1 MRPAWL
7 ALVCVFTPLL
17 TTSLVAAQPSP
28 PGAAVPSGPG
38 ARIIVPPRPITPL
51 HADYPEGALG
61 DAAVLLVITV
71 NADGSV
77 RSAAIAEGAEP
88 FAAAA
93 IAASKG
99 WRFDPATRDG
109 APIAATIRAAIAF
122 SAPAPLVAPEA
133 APPAEAAPSAAVGAI
148 AKPPPPPPPP
158 PPIEITVLGEQT
170 PPGATTMS
178 RAEVRLLPGAFGD
191 PFRAVE
197 MLPGVTPIASGVPF
211 FYVRGAPPGNVGYF
225 LDGIRVPLLYHL
237 GLGPSVIHPALMDR
251 VDLYPGGYPA
261 RFGRFA
267 GGIVAGETRG
277 PADAFHGEANL
288 RLVDA
293 GAFVESPFADGR
305 GSALVSGRYSYT
317 AALLSLFQ
325 SAIDLRYWD
334 YQARVGF
341 DLTPRDRVE
350 VFAFGAYDFLAE
362 KQDDGP
368 EQLLF
373 DTTFHRLDFRYDHRF
388 SNDTKVRQA
397 VTLGWDQTRLEQSSY
412 ARDRMLAT
420 RTEVEARVAE
430 DAVVRAGLDIIAD
443 TIDFDL
449 VEIGDDSS
457 FQKAFV
463 PRVDLAVGAR
473 ADVVWQVSPR
483 LEVTPGLRVDFYGSH
498 NNPAIDADPRLP
510 SRFTAVGVDPRL
522 AARVTARPWL
532 RLLSAIGL
540 ASQPPS
546 FILPGPGFAIGIAGG
561 LQKSAQSSLG
571 VEMDLP
577 EDIQAKVTL
586 FHSAFFNLT
595 DALGTAPPSSND
607 FSQSFT
613 QRTVGS
619 GTGLEVNVRRRLTR
633 KLGGFLSYTL
643 SRSNRS
649 IVRPVLT
656 RTNPLMVDFFA
667 VSQPSTFDRTHVL
680 NLALGYD
687 FGRGYKAGA
696 RFVFYTGTPRAI
708 QGPAPGFV
716 PIVLDERLPPFFRLD
731 ARLEKKWTV
740 GAHSWLS
747 LVLEVQNATLSK
759 EVVGRDCNEGPCVDS
774 TIGPVTIPSL
784 GLEGGI

>member
-1 MRPAWL
+1 MPALMRPAWL
-7 ALVCVFTPLL
+7 ALACVLTPL
-17 TTSLVAAQPSP
+17 VAPRLASAQPAP
-28 PGAAVPSGPG
+28 AHAAAPSGPG
-38 ARIIVPPRPITPL
+38 ARILVSPRPITPL
-51 HADYPEGALG
+51 HADYPAGARG
-61 DAAVLLVITV
+61 DAQVLLIVTV

-122 SAPAPLVAPEA
+122 TAPAPIVAPEA
-133 APPAEAAPSAAVGAI
+133 ALPAQIAPGV
-148 AKPPPPPPPP
+148 AKPPPPPPA
-158 PPIEITVLGEQT
+158 PIEVTVLGEQT

-237 GLGPSVIHPALMDR
+237 GLGPSVVHPAIMDR

-277 PADAFHGEANL
+277 PGDAFHGEANL
-288 RLVDA
+288 RVVDA

-305 GSALVSGRYSYT
+305 GQALVSGRYSYT
-317 AALLSLFQ
+317 AALLSLVQ

-350 VFAFGAYDFLAE
+350 VFAFGAYDFLAQ
-362 KQDDGP
+362 KQDDGT

-388 SNDTKVRQA
+388 GKDTKVRQA
-397 VTLGWDQTRLEQSSY
+397 VTLGWDKTRLPGNSY
-412 ARDRMLAT
+412 ARDRMLAA
-420 RTEVEARVAE
+420 RTEAEVRVTE
-430 DAVVRAGLDIIAD
+430 DAVVRAGLDVVAD
-443 TIDFDL
+443 AIDFDL
-449 VEIGDDSS
+449 ARVSDGAS
-457 FQKAFV
+457 FPNAFV
-463 PRVDLAVGAR
+463 PRVDLAMGAR

-498 NNPAIDADPRLP
+498 NQPSPGGDPRLA

-532 RLLSAIGL
+532 HVLSAIGL

-546 FILPGPGFAIGIAGG
+546 FILPGPGFTIGIADG
-561 LQKSAQSSLG
+561 LQKSAQASLG
-571 VEMDLP
+571 VEVDLP
-577 EDIQAKVTL
+577 EDVQAKITL
-586 FHSAFFNLT
+586 FHSAFFALT
-595 DALGTAPPSSND
+595 DALGTAPPSSSD

-613 QRTVGS
+613 RRTLGS
-619 GTGLEVNVRRRLTR
+619 GTGLEITVRRRLTR

-643 SRSNRS
+643 SRSNRA
-649 IVRPVLT
+649 IVGSTPT
-656 RTNPLMVDFFA
+656 GIAPQTVDVFA
-667 VSQPSTFDRTHVL
+667 VRLPSTFDRTHVL

-687 FGRGYKAGA
+687 VGRGYKAGA
-696 RFVFYTGTPRAI
+696 RVVFYTGTPRTI
-708 QGPAPGFV
+708 QGPEPGFV
-716 PIVLDERLPPFFRLD
+716 PVDLHVRLPPFFRLD
-731 ARLEKKWTV
+731 ARLEKRWTV
-740 GAHSWLS
+740 GQRGWLA

-759 EVVGRDCNEGPCVDS
+759 EVVGRDCTSGPCTDT